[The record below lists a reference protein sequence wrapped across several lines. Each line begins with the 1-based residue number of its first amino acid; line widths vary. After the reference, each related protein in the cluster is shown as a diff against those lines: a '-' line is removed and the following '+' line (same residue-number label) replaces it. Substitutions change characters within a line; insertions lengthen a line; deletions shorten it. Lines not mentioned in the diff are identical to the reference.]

1 MSEKDFPTDQS
12 EWIAA
17 VIARVKAEK
26 IEVKEETSN
35 DVVLSEVSGMFEQVV
50 LTQDADHSRIFL

>member
-1 MSEKDFPTDQS
+1 MSEKDFPADQS

-26 IEVKEETSN
+26 IEVKEEASE
-35 DVVLSEVSGMFEQVV
+35 DVVLSEVPGMFEHAA
-50 LTQDADHSRIFL
+50 LTQCADHSRIFF